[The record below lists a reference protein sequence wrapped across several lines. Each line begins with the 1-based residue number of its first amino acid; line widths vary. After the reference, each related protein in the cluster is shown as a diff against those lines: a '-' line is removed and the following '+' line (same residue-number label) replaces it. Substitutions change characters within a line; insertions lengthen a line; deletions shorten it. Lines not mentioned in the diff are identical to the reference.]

1 MGGGGYCFLK
11 HKDGKKSLMNSINL
25 TMDDL
30 DYVDEIQMN
39 GLHVD
44 YEYSRHTLQL
54 GEFALNVER
63 CQNFREFLLLTK
75 LDFLKN
81 VT

>member
-1 MGGGGYCFLK
+1 MACLKLMGGYCFLE

-44 YEYSRHTLQL
+44 YEYSRHIHYDWMNLP
-54 GEFALNVER
+54 
-63 CQNFREFLLLTK
+63 
-75 LDFLKN
+75 
-81 VT
+81 

>member
-1 MGGGGYCFLK
+1 MACLKLMGGYCFLK
-11 HKDGKKSLMNSINL
+11 FKDGKKSLMNSINL

-44 YEYSRHTLQL
+44 YEYSRHTL
-54 GEFALNVER
+54 
-63 CQNFREFLLLTK
+63 
-75 LDFLKN
+75 
-81 VT
+81 